1 MQRRKREVL
10 SEKEARRL
18 ADMKL
23 MLKVSRQCGAE
34 AAAKMFPEIAAE
46 LDRWAKGIYPEH
58 MGRLPEDRP

>member
-1 MQRRKREVL
+1 
-10 SEKEARRL
+10 
-18 ADMKL
+18 MKL